1 MVSGCFVAETILVSN
16 ADAYRSNIAVETAS
30 LCSSFKVRIGYAVV
44 SGILHVVLS
53 WQFNFVWCNSPS
65 NAIDGGPLG
74 VLTWAIPAIVGTLAC
89 HLVAAQTLRT
99 PWMKLI
105 VASAA
110 LMVAGWGL
118 SCGTRF
124 YDVPPSRVDE
134 LKEQRLA
141 ENPVAPIGEQLQ
153 FRGFAEAPFVQP
165 PPMSERKWNYWMM
178 SHRAGTLSCLTFS
191 ASFSLL
197 VYVLFHFLSDKCHVE
212 VGLFRLFGTNALIAY
227 ILHSMIIDAIQPFVP
242 RDSSGWYITASWL
255 VIMSLMWTF
264 VRFLERNKVYLRL

>member
-1 MVSGCFVAETILVSN
+1 MVAIGGTWSMVSGCFVAETILVSN

-105 VASAA
+105 VTSVA

-165 PPMSERKWNYWMM
+165 PPMSERK
-178 SHRAGTLSCLTFS
+178 
-191 ASFSLL
+191 
-197 VYVLFHFLSDKCHVE
+197 
-212 VGLFRLFGTNALIAY
+212 
-227 ILHSMIIDAIQPFVP
+227 
-242 RDSSGWYITASWL
+242 
-255 VIMSLMWTF
+255 
-264 VRFLERNKVYLRL
+264 